1 MAEEVIIKFTEV
13 KWPSSFDHPSA
24 FDKNVRTVFL
34 KDNDGV
40 LFGYNDL
47 KDILMAYLQDDCGV
61 CPDSLDF
68 SIAFIGS

>member
-13 KWPSSFDHPSA
+13 KWPSNFDRPST
-24 FDKNVRTVFL
+24 FDKQVRTEFL

-47 KDILMAYLQDDCGV
+47 KDILMAYLQDECGV

>member
-1 MAEEVIIKFTEV
+1 MAEEVVIKFTEV
-13 KWPSSFDHPSA
+13 KWPNGFDHPSA
-24 FDKNVRTVFL
+24 FDKKVRTVFL

-47 KDILMAYLQDDCGV
+47 KDILMAYLQDECGV

-68 SIAFIGS
+68 SIAFIGA

>member
-13 KWPSSFDHPSA
+13 KWPSNFGHPST

-47 KDILMAYLQDDCGV
+47 KDILMAYLQDECGV
-61 CPDSLDF
+61 CPDTLDF
-68 SIAFIGS
+68 SIAFVGS

>member
-1 MAEEVIIKFTEV
+1 MDEAVVVKFTNV

-24 FDKNVRTVFL
+24 FDKKVRTVFL

-47 KDILMAYLQDDCGV
+47 KDILMAWLQDECGV
-61 CPDSLDF
+61 CPDTLDF

>member
-1 MAEEVIIKFTEV
+1 MAEEAVIKFTKV
-13 KWPSSFDHPSA
+13 KWPSNFDHPST
-24 FDKNVRTVFL
+24 FDKHIRTEFL
-34 KDNDGV
+34 KNNDGV

-47 KDILMAYLQDDCGV
+47 KDILMAYLQDECGA

>member
-13 KWPSSFDHPSA
+13 KWPSNFDHPST
-24 FDKNVRTVFL
+24 FDKNVRTEFL
-34 KDNDGV
+34 KDNNGV

-47 KDILMAYLQDDCGV
+47 KDILMAYLQDECGV
-61 CPDSLDF
+61 SPYSLDF